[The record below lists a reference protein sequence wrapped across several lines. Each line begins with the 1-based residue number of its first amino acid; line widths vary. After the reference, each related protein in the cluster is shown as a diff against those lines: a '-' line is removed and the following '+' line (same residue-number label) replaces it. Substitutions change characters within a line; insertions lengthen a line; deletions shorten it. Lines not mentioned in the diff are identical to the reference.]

1 MNHRRS
7 HTVKKI
13 GKDYKHKKAILKS
26 LSCDVIRH
34 EKISTT
40 KPKAKLLRSFLE
52 RIIHRSK
59 VDSLHNRREVYKKI
73 RNTKLL
79 KKLFE
84 NIGKRYQNRNGGYL
98 RIVKAGQR
106 KGDAADICYVMLTE
120 EILSN
125 QNDNND
131 GKADGSKT
139 SVGSKE
145 KSKTIA
151 SKSSDLQSSKNDEK
165 VSKDKEKQKSVTK
178 KDSSLKKQDEKKQDE
193 KKQDEKVKAEK
204 KVQESKSDK
213 EEIAKKTEKNTAK
226 KSDKKSEE

>member
-52 RIIHRSK
+52 KIIHRSK

-79 KKLFE
+79 TKLFE

-131 GKADGSKT
+131 VKVDSSKSSAD
-139 SVGSKE
+139 SKE
-145 KSKTIA
+145 KSKTVD
-151 SKSSDLQSSKNDEK
+151 SKSPDLQSSKN
-165 VSKDKEKQKSVTK
+165 KEKASKGKEEKKSATK
-178 KDSSLKKQDEKKQDE
+178 KDSSLKKQDKNKQDV
-193 KKQDEKVKAEK
+193 KVKAEK
-204 KVQESKSDK
+204 KAKKPKGDK
-213 EEIAKKTEKNTAK
+213 EEVAK
-226 KSDKKSEE
+226 KSENKTKNDTEKKAGKESEK